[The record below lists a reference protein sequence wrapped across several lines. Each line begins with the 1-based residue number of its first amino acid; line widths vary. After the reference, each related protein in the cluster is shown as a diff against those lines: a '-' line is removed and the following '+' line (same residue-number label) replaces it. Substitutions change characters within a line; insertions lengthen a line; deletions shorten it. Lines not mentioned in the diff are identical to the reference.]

1 MAASR
6 GYDYI
11 IIGAGTAGCVLAN
24 RLSADGGNSVLI
36 LEAGGRDID
45 PLIHIPL
52 GLGKMHQYRL
62 HDWGYHAE
70 PDPALHGRPIEAM
83 RGKVLGGSHSINVM
97 AYTRGDRG
105 DYDRWARDEGAAG
118 WSYKEVLPYFK
129 RSETWEEG
137 ENKWR
142 GGSGPVHTR
151 WGRAQD
157 PLFDAWVEAG
167 KASGF
172 PKNVDFNGETTEGFG
187 KIQFTIKNGKR
198 HSAATAHLHPSLG
211 RPNLTLETK
220 ALATKILFDGT
231 RATGVEYS
239 QGGETHRVQA
249 NKEVIVSSGAF
260 NAPQLLML
268 SGVGPAAHLRE
279 TGIEPL
285 IDLPVGAGLQDHLA
299 AWFSWSRNSPGP
311 FHALMRAD
319 RISLAMIQAYLFG
332 SGPGTSVPGNLFAF
346 IKTESG
352 LEYPDIEFIFR
363 ATTGAPYIWFPGIKA
378 PFEDAFAIRPA
389 LMRQKSRGEV
399 LLRSSDPTAPPRIHY
414 NFLTHP
420 DDLKT
425 IIKGTRH
432 ALDVTHHKLMD
443 TFRGKP
449 VGPPPIKSDADI
461 EEWFRKTAIT
471 VHHPCGSVPMGPV
484 LDTELRVHGAQ
495 GLRVVDASA
504 MPSIVGAHINACVL
518 MMAERAADMILGK
531 PLLPAAQDV

>member
-24 RLSADGGNSVLI
+24 RLSADGGNSVLL

-62 HDWGYHAE
+62 HDWGYHTE
-70 PDPALHGRPIEAM
+70 PEPALHNRPIEGM

-105 DYDRWARDEGAAG
+105 DYDRWARDEGATG

-129 RSETWEEG
+129 RSETWEGG

-142 GGSGPVHTR
+142 GGSGPVNTQ
-151 WGRAQD
+151 WGRAKD

-167 KASGF
+167 KATGF
-172 PKNVDFNGETTEGFG
+172 PKNVDFNGETTDGFC
-187 KIQFTIKNGKR
+187 KIKFTIKNGKR

-211 RPNLTLETK
+211 RPNLTLEVK

-279 TGIEPL
+279 IGIEPL
-285 IDLPVGAGLQDHLA
+285 IDLPVGTNLQDHLA

-319 RISLAMIQAYLFG
+319 RISLAMMQAYLFG
-332 SGPGTSVPGNLFAF
+332 TGPGTSVPGNLFAF

-363 ATTGAPYIWFPGIKA
+363 GTTAAPYIWFPGIKP

-399 LLRSSDPTAPPRIHY
+399 LLRSKDPQDHPRIKY
-414 NFLTHP
+414 
-420 DDLKT
+420 
-425 IIKGTRH
+425 
-432 ALDVTHHKLMD
+432 
-443 TFRGKP
+443 
-449 VGPPPIKSDADI
+449 
-461 EEWFRKTAIT
+461 
-471 VHHPCGSVPMGPV
+471 
-484 LDTELRVHGAQ
+484 
-495 GLRVVDASA
+495 
-504 MPSIVGAHINACVL
+504 
-518 MMAERAADMILGK
+518 
-531 PLLPAAQDV
+531 